1 MFLSQ
6 VISLCQ
12 QMEDILNKS
21 RILVLPFFIETI
33 ITTSVGM
40 SMKNKNVNMKF
51 SAHAHFGVNIHQ
63 VRSWSKCQM
72 I

>member
-1 MFLSQ
+1 
-6 VISLCQ
+6 
-12 QMEDILNKS
+12 MEDILNKS

-51 SAHAHFGVNIHQ
+51 SAHDALL
-63 VRSWSKCQM
+63 K
-72 I
+72 

>member
-12 QMEDILNKS
+12 QMEDILYKS
-21 RILVLPFFIETI
+21 RVLVLPFFIETI
-33 ITTSVGM
+33 LTTRVGM

-51 SAHAHFGVNIHQ
+51 SAHDALL
-63 VRSWSKCQM
+63 K
-72 I
+72 